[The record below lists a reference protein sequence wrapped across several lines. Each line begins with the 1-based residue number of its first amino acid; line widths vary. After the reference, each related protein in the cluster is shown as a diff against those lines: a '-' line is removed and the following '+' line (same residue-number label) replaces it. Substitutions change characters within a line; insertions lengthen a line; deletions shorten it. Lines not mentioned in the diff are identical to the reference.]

1 MKGTRK
7 KKEPVVTVEEKA
19 EIIDQFT
26 TPAKN
31 EEVVKPSSRKE
42 AREGFGIEWFGSEK
56 DADMFHR
63 TVRQRGDV
71 YGAGPLKGMSC
82 GREPTYDR
90 DGMFAVTFNKG

>member
-7 KKEPVVTVEEKA
+7 KKEAIVSVEEKEAIVA
-19 EIIDQFT
+19 EFAPA
-26 TPAKN
+26 PAKQTKT
-31 EEVVKPSSRKE
+31 EQRD
-42 AREGFGIEWFGSEK
+42 GFGIEWFGSEK
-56 DADMFHR
+56 DADAYHR

-82 GREPTYDR
+82 GREPSYDS